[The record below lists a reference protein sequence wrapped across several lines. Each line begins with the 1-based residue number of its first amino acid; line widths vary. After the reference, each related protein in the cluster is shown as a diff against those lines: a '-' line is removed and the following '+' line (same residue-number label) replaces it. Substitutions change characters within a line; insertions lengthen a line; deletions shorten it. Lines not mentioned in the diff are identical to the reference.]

1 MLKHIGSKA
10 VVGTSVAA
18 SFLASPL
25 IVFAEPVGSKE
36 VVITANRYE
45 RSLSDVQSDVTV
57 ITQEDIQRS
66 GASSLTD
73 LLKRAPGIQYSSNG
87 GGQQSSTL
95 FIRGSDSKHTLFLID
110 GQRIGP
116 LDGFSQSQFQHLP
129 LDQIERIEILR
140 GPGSS
145 LYGSD
150 AIGGVVQIITKKAD
164 RKSGGDVSISVGNN
178 NTRKLNTS
186 GTVAGERGSIRL
198 GVGHEYS
205 DGINASRDNSGKDAY
220 RITSG
225 SFNLFY
231 DLTQQTQLTASA
243 LATDVNNEFDPN
255 PQFNRD
261 NQTVLNAGLKHQWAG
276 GSESSIRLGSSTEE
290 LEFPL
295 FEFGTRTFQN
305 QFSFDN
311 RLKAFGGVLLLGYE
325 YLDQRF
331 KQTTNFPPPAG
342 APNIDN
348 TQVNSG
354 LVTYTKEVAGYTVQG
369 NLRFDANSNYRDVTT
384 GQFSVSRDLNEQIKL
399 GVLAGTG
406 FKRPNFSQISGFVN
420 PFANGFVG
428 IDPAV
433 LNTELKPEE
442 SENYEIY
449 AGISS
454 QYGQSRIS
462 IFQNVVQDLIV
473 GNLISPGNTR
483 FTNEPGSSKIE
494 GVSFSHEG
502 ETGPLVWGASLDIL
516 SAKNAR
522 DERLLRRAIQ
532 TAKVYGN
539 YNLPKGW
546 AVGAEV
552 LSSSER
558 DDIAFPGGRVKLGG
572 YTLINATVA
581 YELDARN
588 DFKLRMDNITG
599 KDYEIVRNFGVA
611 KQDVLL
617 TYTHK
622 F

>member
-1 MLKHIGSKA
+1 MLKHIGSQ
-10 VVGTSVAA
+10 AA
-18 SFLASPL
+18 SRRSLAFFLLVFPP
-25 IVFAEPVGSKE
+25 IIFAEPVGSKE
-36 VVITANRYE
+36 VVITASRYE
-45 RSLSDVQSDVTV
+45 RSLKDVQADVTV
-57 ITQEDIQRS
+57 ISEQDIRRS
-66 GASSLTD
+66 GASNLTD
-73 LLKRAPGIQYSSNG
+73 LLKRSPGIQYSSNG
-87 GGQQSSTL
+87 GGHQSSSL

-116 LDGFSQSQFQHLP
+116 LDGFSQFQFQHVP

-150 AIGGVVQIITKKAD
+150 AIGGVVQIITKKAA
-164 RKSGGDVSISVGNN
+164 RKNGGDVVLGVGNN
-178 NTRKLNTS
+178 HTRKLSTS
-186 GTVAGERGSIRL
+186 GTLAGERGSVRL

-225 SFNLFY
+225 SFNFLY

-243 LATDVNNEFDPN
+243 LATDVNNEFDSN

-295 FEFGTRTFQN
+295 FDFGTRTFQN
-305 QFSFDN
+305 QFSWDHRF
-311 RLKAFGGVLLLGYE
+311 KAFGGDMLFGYE

-331 KQTTNFPPPAG
+331 QQTTNFPPPQG
-342 APNIDN
+342 APNVDN

-354 LVTYTKEVAGYTVQG
+354 LLTYTKDMAGYTVQG
-369 NLRFDANSNYRDVTT
+369 NLRFDANSNYQDVTT
-384 GQFSVSRDLNEQIKL
+384 GQLSISRLLNDHVKIGAL
-399 GVLAGTG
+399 VGTG

-420 PFANGFVG
+420 PFAAGFAG

-433 LNTELKPEE
+433 LNTDLKPEE
-442 SENYEIY
+442 SENYELY
-449 AGISS
+449 TSVSS
-454 QYGQSRIS
+454 QYGQSRVS
-462 IFQNVVQDLIV
+462 VFQNLVQDLIV
-473 GNLISPGNTR
+473 GNLISAGNTR
-483 FTNEPGSSKIE
+483 FTNEPGTAKIE
-494 GVSFSHEG
+494 GISFSHEG
-502 ETGPLVWGASLDIL
+502 ESGSLVWGASLDIL

-532 TAKVYGN
+532 TAKVYGS
-539 YNLPKGW
+539 YDIPDGW
-546 AVGAEV
+546 TVGAEV
-552 LSSSER
+552 LSSGER

-572 YTLINATVA
+572 YTLINATIG
-581 YELDARN
+581 YELDERN
-588 DFKLRMDNITG
+588 NFVLRLDNLTG
-599 KDYEIVRNFGVA
+599 KDYEIVRGFGVA

-617 TYTHK
+617 TYAHK

>member
-1 MLKHIGSKA
+1 MLKRF
-10 VVGTSVAA
+10 GTQATSGMSLAFF
-18 SFLASPL
+18 FLVFPPV
-25 IVFAEPVGSKE
+25 IFAEPVGSKE
-36 VVITANRYE
+36 VVITASRYE
-45 RSLSDVQSDVTV
+45 RSLKDVQADVTV
-57 ITQEDIQRS
+57 ISEEDIKRS
-66 GASSLTD
+66 GASNLTD
-73 LLKRAPGIQYSSNG
+73 LLKRSPGIQYSSNG
-87 GGQQSSTL
+87 GGHQSSSL

-116 LDGFSQSQFQHLP
+116 LDGFSQFQFQHVP

-150 AIGGVVQIITKKAD
+150 AIGGVVQIITKKAA
-164 RKSGGDVSISVGNN
+164 RKNGGDVVLGVGNN
-178 NTRKLNTS
+178 HTRKLSTS
-186 GTVAGERGSIRL
+186 GTLAGERGSVRL

-225 SFNLFY
+225 SFNFFY

-243 LATDVNNEFDPN
+243 IATDVNNEFDSN

-276 GSESSIRLGSSTEE
+276 GSESSIRLGSATEE

-295 FEFGTRTFQN
+295 FDFGTRTFQN
-305 QFSFDN
+305 QFSLDHRFT
-311 RLKAFGGVLLLGYE
+311 AFGGVILLGYE

-331 KQTTNFPPPAG
+331 QQTTNFPPPQG
-342 APNIDN
+342 APNVDS

-354 LVTYTKEVAGYTVQG
+354 LLTYTTEMAGYTVQG
-369 NLRFDANSNYRDVTT
+369 NLRFDANSNYQDVTT
-384 GQFSVSRDLNEQIKL
+384 GQLSVSRSLNDQVKL
-399 GVLAGTG
+399 GALVGTG

-420 PFANGFVG
+420 PFAAGFAG

-433 LNTELKPEE
+433 LNTDLKPEE
-442 SENYEIY
+442 SENYELY
-449 AGISS
+449 TSVTS
-454 QYGQSRIS
+454 QYGQSRVS
-462 IFQNVVQDLIV
+462 VFQNLVQDLIV
-473 GNLISPGNTR
+473 GNLISAGNTR
-483 FTNEPGSSKIE
+483 FTNEPGTAKIE
-494 GVSFSHEG
+494 GISFSHEG
-502 ETGPLVWGASLDIL
+502 ESGPLVWGASLDIL

-532 TAKVYGN
+532 TAKVYGS
-539 YNLPKGW
+539 YDLPDGW
-546 AVGAEV
+546 TVGAEV
-552 LSSSER
+552 LSSSKR

-572 YTLINATVA
+572 YTLINATVG
-581 YELDARN
+581 YELDDRN
-588 DFKLRMDNITG
+588 NFVLRLDNLTG
-599 KDYEIVRNFGVA
+599 KDYEIVRGFGVA

-617 TYTHK
+617 TYVHK

>member
-1 MLKHIGSKA
+1 MLKR
-10 VVGTSVAA
+10 VGTQAA
-18 SFLASPL
+18 SGMSLAFFFLVFPPV
-25 IVFAEPVGSKE
+25 IFAEPVGSKE
-36 VVITANRYE
+36 VVITASRYE
-45 RSLSDVQSDVTV
+45 RSLKDVQADVTV
-57 ITQEDIQRS
+57 ISEEDIKRS
-66 GASSLTD
+66 GASNLTD
-73 LLKRAPGIQYSSNG
+73 LLKRSPGIQYSSNG
-87 GGQQSSTL
+87 GGHQSSSL

-116 LDGFSQSQFQHLP
+116 LDGFSQFQFQHVP

-150 AIGGVVQIITKKAD
+150 AIGGVVQIITKKAA
-164 RKSGGDVSISVGNN
+164 RKNGGDVVLGVGNN
-178 NTRKLNTS
+178 HTRKLSTS
-186 GTVAGERGSIRL
+186 GTLAGERGSVRL

-225 SFNLFY
+225 SFNFFY

-243 LATDVNNEFDPN
+243 IATDVNNEFDSN

-276 GSESSIRLGSSTEE
+276 GSESSIRLGSATEE

-295 FEFGTRTFQN
+295 FDFGTRTFQN
-305 QFSFDN
+305 QFSLDHRFT
-311 RLKAFGGVLLLGYE
+311 AFGGVILLGYE

-331 KQTTNFPPPAG
+331 QQNTNFPPPQG
-342 APNIDN
+342 APNVDS

-354 LVTYTKEVAGYTVQG
+354 LLTYTTEMAGYTVQG
-369 NLRFDANSNYRDVTT
+369 NLRFDANSNYQDVTT
-384 GQFSVSRDLNEQIKL
+384 GQLSVSRSLNDQVKL
-399 GVLAGTG
+399 GALVGTG

-420 PFANGFVG
+420 PFAAGFAG

-433 LNTELKPEE
+433 LNTDLKPEE
-442 SENYEIY
+442 SENYELY
-449 AGISS
+449 TSVTS
-454 QYGQSRIS
+454 QYGQSRVS
-462 IFQNVVQDLIV
+462 VFQNLVQDLIV
-473 GNLISPGNTR
+473 GNLISAGNTR
-483 FTNEPGSSKIE
+483 FTNEPGTAKIE
-494 GVSFSHEG
+494 GISFSHEG
-502 ETGPLVWGASLDIL
+502 ESGPLVWGASLDIL

-532 TAKVYGN
+532 TAKVYGS
-539 YNLPKGW
+539 YDLPDGW
-546 AVGAEV
+546 TVGAEV
-552 LSSSER
+552 LSSSKR

-572 YTLINATVA
+572 YTLINATVG
-581 YELDARN
+581 YELDDRN
-588 DFKLRMDNITG
+588 NFVLRLDNLTG
-599 KDYEIVRNFGVA
+599 KDYEIVRGFGVA

-617 TYTHK
+617 TYVHK